1 MQRLM
6 LVPVLFS
13 NTGQD
18 TPNQFYCWECI
29 VCLRDIDNLLPGWGI
44 SYHREAVWNNDT
56 GPKPNNNIVVERDT
70 GRRRNHNGW
79 VSDSQS
85 CWCLLPQPEQNRI
98 QDPLEL
104 NHITTQTVWR
114 PFFFFFYL
122 TTISQTLRRK
132 STENARRPT
141 KRPTSVTGQLW
152 GYILQKHQATTQTL
166 TRTDNCDS
174 SCPVTT

>member
-6 LVPVLFS
+6 LVPALFS

-114 PFFFFFYL
+114 PFFFFLSDHYQPDSATQVHWERQAPNKEADFSDWSAMRL
-122 TTISQTLRRK
+122 HSPKTPSSHTNT
-132 STENARRPT
+132 
-141 KRPTSVTGQLW
+141 
-152 GYILQKHQATTQTL
+152 HQN
-166 TRTDNCDS
+166 R
-174 SCPVTT
+174 